1 VNDTFATRNAGQES
15 LENLVK
21 TQALSVDLK
30 EAVMACLSGGESRRW
45 TIAELVERFK
55 NLGVRATRASVT
67 AALAE
72 LALELELASWA
83 PWRLL
88 ERGTEW
94 ILAPKSEL
102 LELLSGVRRLPLKE
116 ASDISEE
123 HKAVLLVVIG
133 YRKKGGVSK
142 SRVGEILGLE
152 ASSILDD
159 LLSFGLIYC
168 DPSRELNFWRP
179 TPSALLALGLRSHTD
194 IPALKEL
201 EEWFDSQ
208 KEMRGIAK
216 LDPFFERTSKL
227 AARRLKREIE
237 RRGTLGRVCAG
248 AGSPHL
254 ERISQKES
262 GSDLFRSDG
271 PDAVGGPCEV
281 ESPQSVVQGCPAQGT
296 VAGPGEKES

>member
-1 VNDTFATRNAGQES
+1 MTAGPWKNSVQI
-15 LENLVK
+15 
-21 TQALSVDLK
+21 QALNVDLR
-30 EAVMACLSGGESRRW
+30 EAVMACLCGGESRRW
-45 TIAELVERFK
+45 TVLELVERFK
-55 NLGVRATRASVT
+55 NLGIVATRASVT
-67 AALAE
+67 SALAD

-102 LELLSGVRRLPLKE
+102 LELLSGVRRLPPKE
-116 ASDISEE
+116 AKILSEE

-133 YRKKGGVSK
+133 YRQKGGVSK

-152 ASSILDD
+152 ASFYLDD

-227 AARRLKREIE
+227 ASRRLKREIE
-237 RRGTLGRVCAG
+237 RRGTLGEFALEPDP
-248 AGSPHL
+248 SHL
-254 ERISQKES
+254 ERAEES
-262 GSDLFRSDG
+262 GSDLLRSDG
-271 PDAVGGPCEV
+271 PGTVAFSYQV
-281 ESPQSVVQGCPAQGT
+281 ESPQSVVQGCPAQGSA
-296 VAGPGEKES
+296 VGPGEKEP

>member
-1 VNDTFATRNAGQES
+1 VSDTFGTREAGQP
-15 LENLVK
+15 LEERVEI
-21 TQALSVDLK
+21 QALSVDLR
-30 EAVMACLSGGESRRW
+30 EAVMACLSGEESRRW
-45 TIAELVERFK
+45 TVLELVERFK
-55 NLGVRATRASVT
+55 NLGICATRAGVT

-72 LALELELASWA
+72 LALELELSAWA
-83 PWRLL
+83 PWRLF

-102 LELLSGVRRLPLKE
+102 LELLSGVRRLPLKK
-116 ASDISEE
+116 AILSEE

-133 YRKKGGVSK
+133 YRQKGGVSR

-168 DPSRELNFWRP
+168 DPSREVNFWRP

-208 KEMRGIAK
+208 KEIQAKAK

-227 AARRLKREIE
+227 ASRRLKREIE
-237 RRGTLGRVCAG
+237 RRGTLGEFALEPNP
-248 AGSPHL
+248 PHL
-254 ERISQKES
+254 KRISSQES
-262 GSDLFRSDG
+262 GSDFLRSDG
-271 PDAVGGPCEV
+271 PDAAGGSGEV
-281 ESPQSVVQGCPAQGT
+281 ESPQSVVQGCPAQGGA
-296 VAGPGEKES
+296 VGPGEKES

>member
-1 VNDTFATRNAGQES
+1 MSDTFGTREAGQP
-15 LENLVK
+15 LEELVEI
-21 TQALSVDLK
+21 QALSVDLR

-45 TIAELVERFK
+45 TVAELVERFK
-55 NLGVRATRASVT
+55 NLGVCASRASVT

-72 LALELELASWA
+72 LALELELSSWA

-116 ASDISEE
+116 AKILSEE

-133 YRKKGGVSK
+133 YRQKGGVSK
-142 SRVGEILGLE
+142 TRVGEILGLE

-208 KEMRGIAK
+208 KEIRGIAK

-227 AARRLKREIE
+227 ASRRLKREIE
-237 RRGTLGRVCAG
+237 RRGTLGEFALEPDP
-248 AGSPHL
+248 SHL
-254 ERISQKES
+254 ERIPPEES

-271 PDAVGGPCEV
+271 PDAVAL
-281 ESPQSVVQGCPAQGT
+281 SARS
-296 VAGPGEKES
+296 

>member
-1 VNDTFATRNAGQES
+1 VSDTFGTRNAGQP
-15 LENLVK
+15 LEERVEI
-21 TQALSVDLK
+21 QALSVDLR
-30 EAVMACLSGGESRRW
+30 EAVMACLSGGESRCW

-55 NLGVRATRASVT
+55 NLGVCATRASVT

-72 LALELELASWA
+72 LGLELELSSWA
-83 PWRLL
+83 PWRLI

-116 ASDISEE
+116 AKTLSEE

-133 YRKKGGVSK
+133 YRQKGGVSK
-142 SRVGEILGLE
+142 TRVEEILGLE
-152 ASSILDD
+152 AASYLDD
-159 LLSFGLIYC
+159 LLNQELIYC

-179 TPSALLALGLRSHTD
+179 TPSALLALGLRSSTD

-208 KEMRGIAK
+208 KEIKAIAK

-227 AARRLKREIE
+227 ASRRLKREIE
-237 RRGTLGRVCAG
+237 RRGTLGEFA
-248 AGSPHL
+248 L
-254 ERISQKES
+254 EPDPSTKRIPPKES
-262 GSDLFRSDG
+262 SSDLFRSDK
-271 PDAVGGPCEV
+271 PDGVGRSGEV
-281 ESPQSVVQGCPAQGT
+281 ESPQSVVQGCPAQGGA
-296 VAGPGEKES
+296 VWSGEKES